1 MLIGHLSDFHLFAR
15 KPDSQLIRPDIADVL
30 RRIFADVAGF
40 EPTIDVV
47 VCTGDLTDGGAK
59 EDYAL
64 LRELLAP
71 LSARVLAIPGNHD
84 LRSNFRHAF
93 SDILPFDEGE
103 PAQYEIIHGGIRFL
117 ALDTVIENSVK
128 GRLCP
133 QRLAWIEKKLAE
145 PFAGQT
151 TILMHHPPNSSGL
164 RFFDN
169 IGLVEGSEAFGR
181 MIAPH
186 RGKLNIMC
194 GHIHRPTQAMWNG
207 AFVAVA
213 GSPAF
218 QTDLDLRVRAVE
230 PTVVDIPYAYFIYN
244 IEESGPF
251 SVHPRYVALPEG
263 RGAARSASRPA
274 PACEKIPPCS
284 IR

>member
-1 MLIGHLSDFHLFAR
+1 VLIGHLSDFHLFAK
-15 KPDSQLIRPDIADVL
+15 KPDTQLIRPDIADVL
-30 RRIFADVAGF
+30 RRIFADVAAF
-40 EPTIDVV
+40 EPAIDVV
-47 VCTGDLTDGGAK
+47 VLTGDLTDGGTA

-84 LRSNFRHAF
+84 LRGNFRRAF
-93 SDILPFDEGE
+93 SDILPFEEGE
-103 PAQYEIIHGGIRFL
+103 PAQYEVIHGGVRFL

-133 QRLAWIEKKLAE
+133 LRLAWVEKKLAE
-145 PFAGQT
+145 PFAGHT
-151 TILMHHPPNSSGL
+151 TILMHHPPNESGL
-164 RFFDN
+164 TFFDH
-169 IGLVEGSEAFGR
+169 IGLGEGREELGR
-181 MIAPH
+181 MIASH

-218 QTDLDLRVRAVE
+218 QTDLDLRLRAVD

-244 IEESGPF
+244 AAGSGLF
-251 SVHPRYVALPEG
+251 SVHPRYVTLPE
-263 RGAARSASRPA
+263 RSGSAQSESRPRFMSDDSA
-274 PACEKIPPCS
+274 G
-284 IR
+284 

>member
-1 MLIGHLSDFHLFAR
+1 VLIGHLSDFHLFA
-15 KPDSQLIRPDIADVL
+15 KQPDTQLIRLDIADVL

-40 EPTIDVV
+40 EPAIDVV

-84 LRSNFRHAF
+84 LRANFRHAF

-103 PAQYEIIHGGIRFL
+103 LAQYEIIHGGIRFL
-117 ALDTVIENSVK
+117 ALDTVIENSVE

-133 QRLAWIEKKLAE
+133 QRLAWVEKKLAE

-151 TILMHHPPNSSGL
+151 TILMHHPPNGSGL
-164 RFFDN
+164 TFFDN
-169 IGLVEGSEAFGR
+169 IGLVEGGEAFGR

-244 IEESGPF
+244 TGESGLF
-251 SVHPRYVALPEG
+251 SVHPRYVALPER
-263 RGAARSASRPA
+263 RGSAQSESRTG
-274 PACEKIPPCS
+274 IPS
-284 IR
+284 DSSADQ

>member
-1 MLIGHLSDFHLFAR
+1 VLIGHLSDFHLFAR
-15 KPDSQLIRPDIADVL
+15 DPESQLIRPDIADVL
-30 RRIFADVAGF
+30 RRIFADVAAF
-40 EPTIDVV
+40 EPAIDVV
-47 VCTGDLTDGGAK
+47 ALTGDLTDGGTA

-84 LRSNFRHAF
+84 LRANFRKAF
-93 SDILPFDEGE
+93 GDMLPFDEGDA
-103 PAQYEIIHGGIRFL
+103 AQYEVIHGGVRFL
-117 ALDTVIENSVK
+117 ALDTVIENSVQ

-133 QRLAWIEKKLAE
+133 LRLAWLKNKLAE

-151 TILMHHPPNSSGL
+151 TILMHHPPNDSGL
-164 RFFDN
+164 AFFDQ
-169 IGLVEGSEAFGR
+169 IGLGEGREEFGR
-181 MIAPH
+181 MIASH
-186 RGKLNIMC
+186 RGRLNIMC

-218 QTDLDLRVRAVE
+218 QTDLDLRLPAVD

-244 IEESGPF
+244 VGEAGLL
-251 SVHPRYVALPEG
+251 SVHPRYVTLPARSGIARSE
-263 RGAARSASRPA
+263 RRDRVPGAACAA
-274 PACEKIPPCS
+274 DQ
-284 IR
+284 